1 MNGLSAL
8 RAYRSVGAQSAVV
21 DSSPHQ
27 LILMLIDGAIEKTA
41 AAVGRMQH
49 GETAEKGRLISGSI
63 AIIDSLRSSLDH
75 QAGGELADNLDRLY
89 DYMTRQLLEA
99 NLRNDVRLL
108 GEVVSLLKEIREAWD
123 AIPQD
128 YRGVLRGP
136 AEGSMLSFS
145 RQ

>member
-8 RAYRSVGAQSAVV
+8 RAYRSVRTQSAVV

-41 AAVGRMQH
+41 AAVGLMQN
-49 GETAEKGRLISGSI
+49 GQAAEKGRLISGSI
-63 AIIDSLRSSLDH
+63 AIIDSLRSSLNH
-75 QAGGELADNLDRLY
+75 RAGGELADNLDRLY
-89 DYMTRQLLEA
+89 EYMTRQLLEA
-99 NLRNDVRLL
+99 NLRNEPKLL

-128 YRGVLRGP
+128 YRGALHGP
-136 AEGSMLSFS
+136 VEGSMLSFS